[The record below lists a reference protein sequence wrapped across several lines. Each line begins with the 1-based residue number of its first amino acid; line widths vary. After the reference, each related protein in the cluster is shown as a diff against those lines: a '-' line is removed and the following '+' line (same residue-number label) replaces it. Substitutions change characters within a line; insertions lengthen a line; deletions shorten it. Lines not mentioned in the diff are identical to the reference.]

1 MDNRPGEAGA
11 ALIITLIALSLF
23 SLLGLFMLLN
33 AATGLQI
40 SDNYES
46 QVQASYAALSGL
58 SHARAALRGL
68 SLDDLLK
75 GPDGDC
81 NRSASYMAQARTFG
95 FRNLLTLTAAQSLN
109 VDDPSSTLAGL
120 PDDGLINAGYFEGV
134 SGIILIPLSG
144 IAQMAPNPYG
154 PGKIVTSRYFVK
166 ITDNNGE
173 AAEIAGDP
181 NNDPFFDGDG
191 VLIVRSM
198 GVARTF
204 SDFTGAI
211 RRSNSVEVFEAR
223 MKCYYTFD
231 LGPAV
236 VLQGI
241 QLSPSFDGAY
251 EISGGEFPAIGTI
264 DADVHDS
271 VFPDQTIRMAP
282 LSSGIVQ
289 GGNLPRP
296 SVQDISGLT
305 SSSPEKSLL
314 LQPEHLWK
322 LTRVR
327 APRFADL
334 SFIGEQSWSDSSAPY
349 LGSYDISKPSN
360 APGQN
365 PKIVVVNGNLQLA
378 GNISGGGLLIVTGDL
393 YCSGSFIYNG
403 LILVVGS
410 GRLFVS
416 GSGSNNIEGGVY
428 VSNLSNSG
436 SDIKFG
442 TTVFSISG
450 TSRIVADREAVRMA
464 LRLIPAS
471 QIGFREI
478 SGSDP

>member
-1 MDNRPGEAGA
+1 MDNRSGEAGA
-11 ALIITLIALSLF
+11 ALILTLIALSLF

-46 QVQASYAALSGL
+46 QLQASYAALSGL

-68 SLDDLLK
+68 SFDDLLK
-75 GPDGDC
+75 GPDGAC
-81 NRSASYMAQARTFG
+81 NRSPSYIAQARTFA
-95 FRNLLTLTAAQSLN
+95 FRNLLTLIAAQSLN
-109 VDDPSSTLAGL
+109 VDDPSSVLAGL
-120 PDDGLINAGYFEGV
+120 PDDGLINTGYFEGV
-134 SGIILIPLSG
+134 SGTVLIPLSG
-144 IAQMAPNPYG
+144 IAQLAPNPYG
-154 PGKIVTSRYFVK
+154 PGTIVTSRYFVK

-191 VLIVRSM
+191 VIIVRSM

-204 SDFTGAI
+204 SDFTGTI
-211 RRSNSVEVFEAR
+211 RRNNSVAVFETR
-223 MKCYYTFD
+223 IKRYYTFD

-251 EISGGEFPAIGTI
+251 EIAGGEFPAIGTI
-264 DADVHDS
+264 DADIHDS
-271 VFPDQTIRMAP
+271 VFLDQTVRMAP
-282 LSSGIVQ
+282 LSDGIIQ
-289 GGNLPRP
+289 GGNLPMP
-296 SVQDISGLT
+296 SVQDISELT
-305 SSSPEKSLL
+305 ASSPEKSLL
-314 LQPEHLWK
+314 LQPEYLWK
-322 LTRVR
+322 LTRIW

-334 SFIGEQSWSDSSAPY
+334 FFTGEQIWSGSNAPY
-349 LGSYDISKPSN
+349 MGFYDISKPSS
-360 APGQN
+360 APGQD
-365 PKIVVVNGNLQLA
+365 PKVVVVTGNLQLA

-393 YCSGSFIYNG
+393 YCSGSFVYNG

-416 GSGSNNIEGGVY
+416 GLGLKIEGGVY
-428 VSNLSNSG
+428 VSNVGSSG
-436 SDIKFG
+436 GDIKFG
-442 TTVFSISG
+442 TTVFSIG
-450 TSRIVADREAVRMA
+450 GANRIVARKEAVRMA

-478 SGSDP
+478 AGADP